1 MRRHWPLFVLG
12 LALTLFSA
20 CSKKEPPQ
28 PAAQTAVEKHSA
40 REVVEPQPV
49 AGRTSPVP
57 ANDPSEPQGFSSA
70 PVSASN
76 DSSVPGD
83 RTAGGNSDTEQGFSR
98 PTLDFTPPTV
108 SVPPLFRSLGRA
120 VGKGVSDAMREAP
133 SSETNQP

>member
-12 LALTLFSA
+12 LAPTLFSA

-28 PAAQTAVEKHSA
+28 PAAVEKHDA
-40 REVVEPQPV
+40 LEAVEPQPV
-49 AGRTSPVP
+49 AGRTSPGP
-57 ANDPSEPQGFSSA
+57 ADDPIEPHGFSSA

-83 RTAGGNSDTEQGFSR
+83 RAAGSNSDTEHGFPR
-98 PTLDFTPPTV
+98 PTLDFTPPSL

>member
-12 LALTLFSA
+12 LASTLFSA

-28 PAAQTAVEKHSA
+28 PAAQAAVEKPNA
-40 REVVEPQPV
+40 REAVEPQPV

-57 ANDPSEPQGFSSA
+57 ANGPTEPHGFSSS
-70 PVSASN
+70 PISASN
-76 DSSVPGD
+76 DSSVPGES
-83 RTAGGNSDTEQGFSR
+83 TAGRASDTEHGFSR
-98 PTLDFTPPTV
+98 PTLDFTPPNV

-133 SSETNQP
+133 SSETKQP